1 MKVRNFNIG
10 VESITRWQRTDEVH
24 LPIEGQLNPE
34 FSDEVPLLD
43 QMLRPPMLNE
53 RLPLMMTPDDLER
66 RLLEPTV
73 MSATKETLLAALSGE
88 AKFAG
93 STAGE
98 IVDAAIT
105 DLKNDI
111 RMDDDIRSALV
122 ALFRG

>member
-43 QMLRPPMLNE
+43 QMLRPPTLNE
-53 RLPLMMTPDDLER
+53 RLPLMMAPDDLER

-73 MSATKETLLAALSGE
+73 MSATKETLLNTLVHE
-88 AKFAG
+88 ARIAG
-93 STAGE
+93 SVAGE
-98 IVDAAIT
+98 IYDAAII

-111 RMDDDIRSALV
+111 RMDDEIRSALV

>member
-1 MKVRNFNIG
+1 MKIRNFNIG
-10 VESITRWQRTDEVH
+10 VESISRWQRADEVH
-24 LPIEGQLNPE
+24 LPLEGQLNPE
-34 FSDEVPLLD
+34 FSGEVPLLD

-53 RLPLMMTPDDLER
+53 RLPLLMTPDDLER

-73 MSATKETLLAALSGE
+73 MAATKNALLDQLSKE

-93 STAGE
+93 SAQGE
-98 IVDAAIT
+98 IFDAAIA

-111 RMDDDIRSALV
+111 KMDDDIRSALV